1 MSDFLQRLLS
11 LLSYNSA
18 EPMIFSS
25 GVFLWLFAAFIA
37 IYVALRSHDTARI
50 IFVTCF
56 SYYFYYKS
64 SGFYF
69 FLLAVVTVSD
79 FIIARTMQQVE
90 RKGLR
95 KLLVALSLTINLGLL
110 CYFKYTN
117 FFGEVWASAMGLHF
131 DALDIFLPV
140 GISFFTFQSLS
151 YTIDVYRRRIAGL
164 LFDAIEHGKEQNER
178 RKAFYAGKEEMT
190 YE

>member
-1 MSDFLQRLLS
+1 MNDILQRLFH

-79 FIIARTMQQVE
+79 FIIARTMQQVD

-95 KLLVALSLTINLGLL
+95 KLLVALSLAINLGITYIILPDRRYFL
-110 CYFKYTN
+110 CLVKYWMLRIPN
-117 FFGEVWASAMGLHF
+117 IPEKIQPF
-131 DALDIFLPV
+131 V
-140 GISFFTFQSLS
+140 GSVRSRHNQVLQ
-151 YTIDVYRRRIAGL
+151 TI
-164 LFDAIEHGKEQNER
+164 AIVVIGKGN
-178 RKAFYAGKEEMT
+178 T
-190 YE
+190 P